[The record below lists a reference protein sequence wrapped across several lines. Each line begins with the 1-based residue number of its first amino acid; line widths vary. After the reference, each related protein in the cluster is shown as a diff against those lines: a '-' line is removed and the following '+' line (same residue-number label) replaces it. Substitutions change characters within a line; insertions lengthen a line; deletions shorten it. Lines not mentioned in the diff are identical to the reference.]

1 MQQYSTIKQFSALV
15 SQANN
20 LGISE
25 IKLDRAKAVNLLSE
39 INILL
44 ADVLEV
50 SGQQKTTQIAA
61 LNGGSFTK
69 IK

>member
-25 IKLDRAKAVNLLSE
+25 IKLDRAKAINLLSE

-50 SGQQKTTQIAA
+50 SSQQQTTQITA

-69 IK
+69 N

>member
-69 IK
+69 N

>member
-1 MQQYSTIKQFSALV
+1 MKQYSTIKQFSALV

-25 IKLDRAKAVNLLSE
+25 IKLDRAKAINLLSE

-50 SGQQKTTQIAA
+50 SGQQQTTQIAA

-69 IK
+69 N

>member
-1 MQQYSTIKQFSALV
+1 MKQYSTIKQFSALV

-25 IKLDRAKAVNLLSE
+25 IKLDRAKAINLLSE

-50 SGQQKTTQIAA
+50 SGQQQTTQITA

-69 IK
+69 N

>member
-1 MQQYSTIKQFSALV
+1 MKQYSTIKQFSALV

-20 LGISE
+20 LGRKE
-25 IKLDRAKAVNLLSE
+25 IILDRAKAVDLLAE

-44 ADVLEV
+44 ADVLET
-50 SGQQKTTQIAA
+50 SDQNQSPRIAA

-69 IK
+69 N